1 MTLLGVPN
9 FAEGRDGA
17 RIASLRSA
25 LASRAGLLDV
35 HSDAVHDRT
44 VFTLAAP
51 GESLAEALIAG
62 AATALAKL
70 DLREYVGAHPCIGA
84 LDVCPFVWLDEGE
97 RSEAE
102 KLARETAARIGAELA
117 IPVFLYGSL
126 ASAEER
132 RERAFFRNG
141 GAAELERRMG
151 AGDLVPDFGPELPH
165 PSAGATLVTARAPLA
180 AFNLELGGGEAVSAR
195 EIAAE
200 LREAGGGLPGVRA
213 IAIELA
219 PGRLQIS
226 TNIHD
231 PIATPLV
238 EVIAATDRLARHRGC
253 WVSATEIV
261 GLVPAAAMAG
271 FPENLLPPG
280 FNTAER
286 VIERRL
292 EALDQQATH

>member
-17 RIASLRSA
+17 RIAA
-25 LASRAGLLDV
+25 LQAALVSRVDVLDV
-35 HSDAVHDRT
+35 HSDHVHDRT
-44 VFTLAAP
+44 VFTLAGTGARV
-51 GESLAEALIAG
+51 GEALFDA
-62 AATALAKL
+62 AATALDEL
-70 DLREYVGAHPCIGA
+70 DLSAYGGAHPCIGV
-84 LDVCPFVWLDEGE
+84 LDVCPFAWLN
-97 RSEAE
+97 EADRDQAE
-102 KLARETAARIGAELA
+102 ALARETAARIGGDLA

-126 ASAEER
+126 ASTEER
-132 RERAFFRNG
+132 RERAYFRSG
-141 GAAELERRMG
+141 GVAELERRMS

-180 AFNLELGGGEAVSAR
+180 AFNLELGGGDMESAR

-200 LREAGGGLPGVRA
+200 LREAGGGLAGVRA

-219 PGRLQIS
+219 PGRLQVS
-226 TNIHD
+226 TNVHD
-231 PIATPLV
+231 PVGLPLV

-261 GLVPAAAMAG
+261 GLVPAAAMVG
-271 FPENLLPPG
+271 FPENLLPRG
-280 FNTAER
+280 FDPDER

-292 EALDQQATH
+292 ASPDQATTH